1 MAYQSVTDRNLQQ
14 DPQTKQLGS
23 NGIDI
28 TQPAADAAITVSAEG
43 ATTANTRDI
52 VIQLKDSAGIAI
64 DYVEQVEVNVYLDV
78 ARVAPAATGGSTG
91 ISDGGNGYLQTL
103 IAKLRFIATS
113 DATGLIHLDW
123 LDTGTEVA
131 FLGVRL
137 PGGRFVMSSALTNA

>member
-1 MAYQSVTDRNLQQ
+1 MALQSVTDRRLQQ
-14 DPQTKQLGS
+14 KLETNELYS
-23 NGIDI
+23 NEVQI
-28 TQPAADAAITVSAEG
+28 TSPAVDATITVSAEG

-52 VIQLKDSAGIAI
+52 VIQLTDSNGIAI

-131 FLGVRL
+131 FLGVML